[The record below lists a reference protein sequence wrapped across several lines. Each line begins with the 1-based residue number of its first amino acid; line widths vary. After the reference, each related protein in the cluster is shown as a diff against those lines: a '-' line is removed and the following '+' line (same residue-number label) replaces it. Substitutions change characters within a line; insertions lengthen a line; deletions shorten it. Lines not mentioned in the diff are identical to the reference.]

1 MKKEIMGK
9 TQVNGST
16 CTRKKVGTALSI
28 VGLVF
33 LIAPLALYFIMG
45 ESIPVILG
53 GSSGT
58 AQLMIIVALIPAP
71 AISLGLGTFLL
82 TEDSDYYPYPLLYG
96 VGVAAIV
103 AFIMFFGLAVTI
115 PSFVQT
121 GKL

>member
-1 MKKEIMGK
+1 MEMK
-9 TQVNGST
+9 
-16 CTRKKVGTALSI
+16 KKVGIALSI

-33 LIAPLALYFIMG
+33 LITPFALYFIMG

-58 AQLMIIVALIPAP
+58 AQLLIIVAHIPIPAL
-71 AISLGLGTFLL
+71 SLGISAALL
-82 TEDSDYYPYPLLYG
+82 TGDSYYYPYPF
-96 VGVAAIV
+96 VIEVCVVVIV

-121 GKL
+121 GKF